1 MKLIKKISDLKK
13 AIQKFDNIG
22 FIPTMGGL
30 HKGHISLIKTSSKK
44 CNKNL
49 VSIYVNPKQ
58 FNKKKDFIDYPRE
71 INKDLNILK
80 KLNVDIVFLPSTSDI
95 YRSRRLK
102 KIILRKKDKILC
114 AKYRMGHFEG
124 VIDIMDRFIS
134 IIKPKYVFMGE
145 KDYQQF
151 FLVKNY
157 IKKLHGTKFYKCKT
171 IRDKDYI
178 AISTRNSL
186 LNKKN
191 LADVSSISK
200 ILYNFKKKIT
210 NDKIKNKILKL
221 KKKLTKTFKIKIDYL
236 ELRNIHDLKISKI
249 NKNCRLF
256 IAYNI
261 NKVRLIDNY

>member
-102 KIILRKKDKILC
+102 KIILRKMSDKQKWTGNCGKRLC
-114 AKYRMGHFEG
+114 Q
-124 VIDIMDRFIS
+124 IS
-134 IIKPKYVFMGE
+134 CRT
-145 KDYQQF
+145 
-151 FLVKNY
+151 N
-157 IKKLHGTKFYKCKT
+157 C
-171 IRDKDYI
+171 
-178 AISTRNSL
+178 
-186 LNKKN
+186 
-191 LADVSSISK
+191 SI
-200 ILYNFKKKIT
+200 Y
-210 NDKIKNKILKL
+210 
-221 KKKLTKTFKIKIDYL
+221 
-236 ELRNIHDLKISKI
+236 
-249 NKNCRLF
+249 
-256 IAYNI
+256 
-261 NKVRLIDNY
+261 